1 MWQKFI
7 AGQFVIW
14 FWNLAWIWE
23 IKFRYGDLLVIMTD
37 IGMNFHRQGWFDGL
51 LVGNHFGQQ
60 ETEHDKYNPLDLK
73 TSPHSGKV
81 PRNTLLRKLNRFMW
95 PGELIYIID
104 FTHENHSPLPGR
116 VHRRQKLGAY
126 LDAKLWTRKKKSK
139 VFLPR
144 CPYEPTSTLHRWCPM
159 FGIQTLLVFI
169 NQGNDTWKSHGL
181 VISSRFFPWCFK
193 VLGLMII
200 HQPMTLIYSQYHYT
214 LYTWKHL

>member
-14 FWNLAWIWE
+14 FWNLAWILE

-37 IGMNFHRQGWFDGL
+37 IGMNLHRQGWFDGL

-126 LDAKLWTRKKKSK
+126 LDAKLRTRKKKAKFSSQGVLMNQPAPCTGGVRCLGSK
-139 VFLPR
+139 HFL
-144 CPYEPTSTLHRWCPM
+144 YLSIKEMILE
-159 FGIQTLLVFI
+159 
-169 NQGNDTWKSHGL
+169 N
-181 VISSRFFPWCFK
+181 
-193 VLGLMII
+193 LMD
-200 HQPMTLIYSQYHYT
+200 
-214 LYTWKHL
+214 